1 MRQKSKI
8 YFQTFI
14 NIKCRL
20 SIFASHSCKHFDENY
35 KYQGAG
41 KELEKH
47 IVWRDG
53 TMQQR
58 EDYTNREYNRNRE
71 YENSSIEN
79 DLLKI
84 GRVNHAQ
91 GQQNP
96 DEKKKKKKDEE
107 RRRGLGM

>member
-1 MRQKSKI
+1 LPPFDILAKDSELQIKSPSSLQHK
-8 YFQTFI
+8 
-14 NIKCRL
+14 KVG
-20 SIFASHSCKHFDENY
+20 SK
-35 KYQGAG
+35 
-41 KELEKH
+41 KELLR
-47 IVWRDG
+47 W
-53 TMQQR
+53 
-58 EDYTNREYNRNRE
+58 YTNREYNRNRE